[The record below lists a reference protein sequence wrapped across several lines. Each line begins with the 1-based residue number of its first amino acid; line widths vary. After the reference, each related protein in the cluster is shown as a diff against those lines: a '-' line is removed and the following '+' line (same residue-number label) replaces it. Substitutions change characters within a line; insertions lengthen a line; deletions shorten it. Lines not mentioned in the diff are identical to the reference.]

1 MYPSQRAFTAS
12 HTVRESAGGRDIIND
27 DMPTSSRGIPAH
39 IVARLVLA
47 IMLVCSLSTAFGQPS
62 DRVWILPID
71 TEITPATIQYVQS
84 RIDRA
89 NDARPLAVLF
99 LIDTPGGQV
108 SAMDE
113 IVDIILNDTRIP
125 TIGVV
130 RNAFSAGALIAMS
143 TEQLAM
149 LPGSSIG
156 AALPVSVGPTGT
168 SAVGEKLNSALRGQF
183 RSVAEARGR
192 NAEVAAAMVDPR
204 IEIPGLATSEELVT
218 LTADQAVEY
227 DIANVVASSIPNAL
241 DQFGY
246 GGAETVVLERNLRE
260 RLGTWLASPIIAALL
275 LVVGIGG
282 ILIEIFTPGFGIP
295 GAIGIVA
302 LAVLLAS
309 AAIATPAG
317 IWDLMLILGGILLFA
332 AEVFLIPG
340 FGVAGILGLA
350 AIGFAVVRV
359 FQAEAVIV
367 LGWSALFGG
376 VLLGVLIWMLPRSRF
391 ASVLRL
397 STRLTNEPT
406 LPDTG
411 TGGMAP
417 PSRRERGEIGVALS
431 DLRPA
436 GIARFDGNRVDVV
449 TEGDFVDSGSTLEVL
464 RVEGNRVVVRR
475 VEPEDEPEIDAPPP
489 ETPE

>member
-1 MYPSQRAFTAS
+1 MATLLL
-12 HTVRESAGGRDIIND
+12 G
-27 DMPTSSRGIPAH
+27 
-39 IVARLVLA
+39 
-47 IMLVCSLSTAFGQPS
+47 SLFVAFGQPA
-62 DRVWILPID
+62 DRVWVLPID
-71 TEITPATIQYVQS
+71 TEITPATVQFVQS
-84 RIDRA
+84 RVARA
-89 NDARPLAVLF
+89 NDIQPLALLF
-99 LIDTPGGQV
+99 LVDTPGGQV

-125 TIGVV
+125 TLAVV

-156 AALPVSVGPTGT
+156 AALPVSISPTGT

-227 DIANVVASSIPNAL
+227 NIANIVASSIPDAL

-246 GGAETVVLERNLRE
+246 GGVETVRLEQNLRE
-260 RLGTWLASPIIAALL
+260 RLGTLLASPIIAAIL
-275 LVVGIGG
+275 LVIGVGG
-282 ILIEIFTPGFGIP
+282 ILLEIFTPGFGIP
-295 GAIGIVA
+295 GALGIVA
-302 LAVLLAS
+302 LALLAAS
-309 AAIATPAG
+309 AAVATPAG
-317 IWDLMLILGGILLFA
+317 VWDLMLILGGILLFA
-332 AEVFLIPG
+332 AEVLLIPG

-350 AIGFAVVRV
+350 AIGFAVIRV
-359 FQAEAVIV
+359 FQDQAVLV

-376 VLLGVLIWMLPRSRF
+376 VLLGVMIWALPRSRI

-397 STRLTNEPT
+397 STRLTNEPR

-411 TGGMAP
+411 SGGLAASSVRAP
-417 PSRRERGEIGVALS
+417 GDRGVALS

-436 GIARFDGNRVDVV
+436 GIARFDGHRVDVV
-449 TEGDFVDSGSTLEVL
+449 TEGDFVDVGSTVEVL
-464 RVEGNRVVVRR
+464 RAEGNRVVVRA
-475 VEPEDEPEIDAPPP
+475 VEPSDADPGDGS
-489 ETPE
+489 ETTSEADSSADFKATRSDDASSESPSS